1 MAAPVALSKPS
12 RGAALLGGVTPES
25 LVLAVAIPIVFLHLR
40 YQPKVHFGVGSTTV
54 GIELSDLAVAA
65 VVVAAVVCG
74 LRLGFAPLRAG
85 LWIWIAGA
93 LLFGWIALSIAR
105 TAGSAGYPW
114 QTHLVT
120 AAKFFEYAL
129 LAPAVM
135 LIVRRRADLF
145 VVVLALIG
153 WSVVATVVGIAQFLG
168 ANIFVSGATGG
179 RQLSFLGFH
188 DFGALSA
195 AALACAAVGI
205 ALPRFGLSARIA
217 WVAAVSGA
225 IGTILSGSVAA
236 MIGLGVA
243 GVALLALAFLR
254 DEVFP
259 RRLLA
264 VAVVLA
270 VTAAGVAAMR
280 ANQLDSVLNLVGI
293 ETQQAP
299 SKEVESYAHR
309 AVLVWIGW
317 QIFLDNKLAGAGWEA
332 SGDPST
338 FMPYVP
344 AARRQY
350 PDEPALAFPA
360 PDRAYGVQN
369 LYVQFLADLG
379 LVGLLLLVAVFAS
392 AAWVGFQA
400 RAAVGVLLTAVAAG
414 VWFAQGIV
422 AGIPLDA
429 LTWLGIGL
437 VAKEYGPA
445 SGKMTA

>member
-1 MAAPVALSKPS
+1 VAASVALSKRS
-12 RGAALLGGVTPES
+12 RAAALLSGVTPES
-25 LVLAVAIPIVFLHLR
+25 LVLAVAIPVILLHLR
-40 YQPKVHFGVGSTTV
+40 YQPKVHFDAGSATI

-65 VVVAAVVCG
+65 VIAAGVVAG
-74 LRLGFAPLRAG
+74 RRLGFRPLRAG
-85 LWIWIAGA
+85 TSIWIAAG
-93 LLFGWIALSIAR
+93 LLFAWIAISIAR
-105 TAGSAGYPW
+105 TAGPTGYPW

-135 LIVRRRADLF
+135 LVVRRRADLF
-145 VVVLALIG
+145 LVVWTLIA
-153 WSVVATVVGIAQFLG
+153 WSVVATVVGIAQFGG

-205 ALPRFGLSARIA
+205 ALPRFGLPA
-217 WVAAVSGA
+217 WVAWTAAVSGA

-243 GVALLALAFLR
+243 GIALLALAFLR

-259 RRLLA
+259 RRLVA
-264 VAVVLA
+264 VAAILA
-270 VTAAGVAAMR
+270 VTAVGVAAMR
-280 ANQLDSVLNLVGI
+280 ANQLDSVLHLVGI
-293 ETQQAP
+293 ETKQAP

-317 QIFLDNKLAGAGWEA
+317 QIFKDHPLAGAGWESA
-332 SGDPST
+332 NDPAT

-344 AARRQY
+344 AAQRKY
-350 PDEPALAFPA
+350 PDEPPLAFPA
-360 PDRAYGVQN
+360 PDRPYGVQN

-379 LVGLLLLVAVFAS
+379 VVGLLLLVAVLVS
-392 AAWVGFQA
+392 AAVVALGA
-400 RAAVGVLLTAVAAG
+400 RAPVGLLLTAVVAG
-414 VWFAQGIV
+414 AWIAQGIV

-445 SGKMTA
+445 SGKMAA